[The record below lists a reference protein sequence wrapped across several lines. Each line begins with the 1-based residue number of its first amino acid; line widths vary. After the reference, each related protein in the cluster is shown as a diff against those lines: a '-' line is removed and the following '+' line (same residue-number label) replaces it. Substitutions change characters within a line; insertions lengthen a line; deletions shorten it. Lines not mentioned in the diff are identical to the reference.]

1 MRWILIEQDN
11 NKEEV
16 TFESVVNTLDLPD
29 WFIDLLYKIWD
40 LYKGKFLWTLANLK
54 DLIKKEVDVEEDNVR
69 NYIEGVISNNK
80 D

>member
-1 MRWILIEQDN
+1 MVQDN

-16 TFESVVNTLDLPD
+16 SFESVVNTLDLPD

-40 LYKGKFLWTLANLK
+40 LYKGNFLWTLANLK
-54 DLIKKEVDVEEDNVR
+54 DLIKKEVDAEEDNVR
-69 NYIEGVISNNK
+69 TYIEGVISNSK